1 MNKLSYVKPV
11 TEIQSQ
17 VYFET
22 PLLAGSGSGSGSGS
36 DSKGPGTMTNTL
48 KDGLPTFGGAVDN
61 PSLIK
66 GLDASSSKL
75 WDDEE

>member
-1 MNKLSYVKPV
+1 
-11 TEIQSQ
+11 
-17 VYFET
+17 
-22 PLLAGSGSGSGSGS
+22 
-36 DSKGPGTMTNTL
+36 MTNTL

-66 GLDASSSKL
+66 GLDASSSQL

>member
-22 PLLAGSGSGSGSGS
+22 PLLAGSGF
-36 DSKGPGTMTNTL
+36 KNPETMTNTL

-66 GLDASSSKL
+66 GLDASSSQL

>member
-11 TEIQSQ
+11 TDIQSQ

-22 PLLAGSGSGSGSGS
+22 PLLAGSGSDSN
-36 DSKGPGTMTNTL
+36 SKGPGTMTNTL

-66 GLDASSSKL
+66 GLDASSSQL

>member
-22 PLLAGSGSGSGSGS
+22 PLLAGSGSGYGSG
-36 DSKGPGTMTNTL
+36 SKGPGTMTNTL

-66 GLDASSSKL
+66 GLDASSSQL

>member
-22 PLLAGSGSGSGSGS
+22 PLLAGSGS
-36 DSKGPGTMTNTL
+36 DSIGQGTMTNTL

-66 GLDASSSKL
+66 GLDASSSQL

>member
-11 TEIQSQ
+11 TEVQSQ
-17 VYFET
+17 VYLET
-22 PLLAGSGSGSGSGS
+22 PLLVGSGD
-36 DSKGPGTMTNTL
+36 DSKGPGTRTNTL

-66 GLDASSSKL
+66 GLDASSSEL

>member
-11 TEIQSQ
+11 TEVQLQ
-17 VYFET
+17 VYLESS
-22 PLLAGSGSGSGSGS
+22 LLAGTI
-36 DSKGPGTMTNTL
+36 DPQGTRTNSL
-48 KDGLPTFGGAVDN
+48 KDGLPTFGGSVDN

-66 GLDASSSKL
+66 GLDASSSQL

>member
-11 TEIQSQ
+11 TEVQLQ
-17 VYFET
+17 VYFESS
-22 PLLAGSGSGSGSGS
+22 LLAGSG
-36 DSKGPGTMTNTL
+36 DPKGGTRTNSL
-48 KDGLPTFGGAVDN
+48 KDGLPTFGGSVDN

-66 GLDASSSKL
+66 GLDASSSHL